1 MQIDELNSGTAA
13 ADARLSPDCESWM
26 DGLFVRVFR
35 AMHTHEADNF
45 DAERYR
51 GVAPTA
57 FFADHH
63 ARYLGF
69 FVKHVEKFHRARL
82 LLADEESRALFDQ
95 LILFRILGHLH
106 VRLPFNT
113 PGALSQ
119 RTITDGWKIG
129 DTADS
134 GLLGPLAVYAVPLD
148 DMEIRV
154 KCWSE
159 NVAAM
164 FLNQQYYFE
173 RNGVSIAPD
182 RGNFIVDA
190 GGCFGDTA
198 LAFARSAGARGH
210 VYTFDPMQKHCAIM
224 RESFAM
230 NPALA
235 PRISIFECG
244 LSNVDREGSS
254 SEGASDAINPGATIF
269 GGEMRLRTVDSL
281 VAEGAIARID
291 FIKMDIEGSE
301 LDALAGAE
309 AALHRWR
316 PKLAISLYHRPEDF
330 FAIPL
335 WLDALQAGYRFFL
348 DHYSIHV
355 EETVLYAVAD

>member
-1 MQIDELNSGTAA
+1 MRNDDLKHAA
-13 ADARLSPDCESWM
+13 AGSPVRLSPECEYWM
-26 DGLFVRVFR
+26 DGLFIRMFR

-63 ARYLGF
+63 AHYLAF
-69 FVKHVEKFHRARL
+69 FVKHAENFHRSRL
-82 LLADEESRALFDQ
+82 LFADEESKALFDH

-113 PGALSQ
+113 EGALTQ
-119 RTITDGWKIG
+119 RTITDGWKVA

-134 GLLGPLAVYAVPLD
+134 GLLGPLAVYAVPLE

-173 RNGVSIAPD
+173 RDGQSVAPD
-182 RGNFIVDA
+182 RGDHVVDA

-198 LAFARSAGARGH
+198 LAFARSTGGKGH
-210 VYTFDPMQKHCAIM
+210 VYSFDPMPKHCAIM

-235 PRISIFECG
+235 PRITIFECG
-244 LSNVDREGSS
+244 LSNMDREGSS
-254 SEGASDAINPGATIF
+254 TETANGAINPGANIF
-269 GGEMRLRTVDSL
+269 GGEMTLRTLDSL
-281 VAEGAIARID
+281 VGEGAIPRID
-291 FIKMDIEGSE
+291 FIKMDVEGSE
-301 LDALAGAE
+301 LDALAGAD
-309 AALHRWR
+309 AACAGGARSSPL
-316 PKLAISLYHRPEDF
+316 SLYHRPEDF
-330 FAIPL
+330 LCIPL
-335 WLDALQAGYRFFL
+335 WLDSLQLGYRFFL

-355 EETVLYAVAD
+355 EETVLYAKAD